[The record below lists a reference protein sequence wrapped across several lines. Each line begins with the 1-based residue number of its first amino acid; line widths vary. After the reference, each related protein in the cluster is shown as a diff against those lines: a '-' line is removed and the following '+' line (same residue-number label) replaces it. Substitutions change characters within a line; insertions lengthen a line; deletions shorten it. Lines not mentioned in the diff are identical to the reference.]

1 MILKLLENEYSVY
14 KFNPNISISEN
25 KFDGEFVSITRTKDE
40 ISVVAVSSLLDNF
53 ENVEKGWKIFKVD
66 EILDFGLI
74 GILSKISTL
83 LAEEMISIYVISTY
97 NTDCIMVKEKN
108 LYNIIEKLRK
118 NGYEI
123 IINGVRP
130 NCT

>member
-83 LAEEMISIYVISTY
+83 LAEEMISIYVVSTY
-97 NTDCIMVKEKN
+97 NTDYIMVKEKN
-108 LYNIIEKLRK
+108 LYNTIEKLRK